1 MNERL
6 NSFYRELKDKKVSFI
21 GLGRS
26 HRELLGMFAAK
37 GAQVSLRDKR
47 TREQIGEEADRLEAM
62 GIRLL
67 LGENYLEG
75 LCSEDLLLRTPGMYY
90 FHPALQ
96 QARQAGVAVTSEME
110 LFFDLCPCK
119 IYAVTG
125 SDGKTTTS
133 SIIAELLKAAG
144 KTVHLGGNIG
154 KPLLCE
160 IPSFGP
166 DDIAVL
172 ELSSFQLH
180 SIDIRPNVAVVT
192 NVSPNHLDK
201 HPDFDDYVNAKRQ
214 IFANQTAE
222 DVLVVNSDNA
232 FTARFGEEAH
242 SRVLRFS
249 RKETLKNG
257 VFCRNGMIYR
267 SRGYEVESIIPAS
280 EILLPGVHNVENYMA
295 AFAAVDEIVSPELC
309 RAVARSYGGVTHR
322 LELIRKLGGV
332 SYINDSIATSP
343 TRTIAGLRAMRAKPI
358 LIAGGHDKH
367 VSFDGL
373 ADEICERVRALFLTG
388 DTAEQIAIAVRRSV
402 FYDPMRLPIKIV
414 PDLTTAVLSARE
426 MAVPGDIVLL
436 SPACSSFDRFR
447 NFAERGDKFREIVMG
462 FKDDE
467 AE

>member
-1 MNERL
+1 MTLQEYVD
-6 NSFYRELKDKKVSFI
+6 S
-21 GLGRS
+21 LGGR
-26 HRELLGMFAAK
+26 RIAVLGMGVSNMPLIDLLLDNGHKICVCDMRSEEALGETAGQLRER
-37 GAQVSLRDKR
+37 GAQLR
-47 TREQIGEEADRLEAM
+47 
-62 GIRLL
+62 
-67 LGENYLEG
+67 LGPDYLEG
-75 LCSEDLLLRTPGMYY
+75 LEDFDYIFRTPGLLPID
-90 FHPALQ
+90 PALVK
-96 QARQAGVAVTSEME
+96 AKERGAVITSEME
-110 LFFDLCPCK
+110 VFFRLCPCRT
-119 IYAVTG
+119 IGITG

-180 SIDIRPNVAVVT
+180 SIDMRPNVAVVT

>member
-1 MNERL
+1 MTLQEYVDSL
-6 NSFYRELKDKKVSFI
+6 NGRRIAVLGYGVSNTPLI
-21 GLGRS
+21 
-26 HRELLGMFAAK
+26 
-37 GAQVSLRDKR
+37 
-47 TREQIGEEADRLEAM
+47 
-62 GIRLL
+62 
-67 LGENYLEG
+67 
-75 LCSEDLLLRTPGMYY
+75 DLLLDNGHKICVCDMRAEDALGETAAKLRERGAELRLGKDYLDGLDDYDYIFRTPGLLPLD
-90 FHPALQ
+90 PALVR
-96 QARQAGVAVTSEME
+96 AKERGAVVTSEME
-110 LFFDLCPCK
+110 VFFHLCPCRT
-119 IYAVTG
+119 IGITG

-144 KTVHLGGNIG
+144 RTVHLGGNIG

-180 SIDIRPNVAVVT
+180 SIDIRPDVAVIT

-214 IFANQTAE
+214 IFAHQGPE
-222 DVLVVNSDNA
+222 QLLIVNRDNSY
-232 FTARFGEEAH
+232 TARFGEEAN
-242 SRVLRFS
+242 SRVLYFS
-249 RKETLKNG
+249 RKETLSDG
-257 VFCRNGMIYR
+257 VFCRNGMIYK
-267 SRGYEVESIIPAS
+267 SHNYEVESIIPAS

-309 RAVARSYGGVTHR
+309 RKVARSYGGVTHR

-373 ADEICERVRALFLTG
+373 ADEICERVRALLLTG

-414 PDLTTAVLSARE
+414 PDLTTAVLEAKA

>member
-1 MNERL
+1 MTLDEALHYIHSVCWKGSVPGLERISAL
-6 NSFYRELKDKKVSFI
+6 LDKMGHPERRLKFI
-21 GLGRS
+21 
-26 HRELLGMFAAK
+26 H
-37 GAQVSLRDKR
+37 
-47 TREQIGEEADRLEAM
+47 
-62 GIRLL
+62 
-67 LGENYLEG
+67 
-75 LCSEDLLLRTPGMYY
+75 
-90 FHPALQ
+90 
-96 QARQAGVAVTSEME
+96 
-110 LFFDLCPCK
+110 
-119 IYAVTG
+119 VTG
-125 SDGKTTTS
+125 TNGKTTTTS
-133 SIIAELLKAAG
+133 VIAEMLKAAG

-160 IPSFGP
+160 IPDFQP

-180 SIDIRPNVAVVT
+180 SINIRPDVAVIT

-214 IFANQTAE
+214 IFANQTAD
-222 DVLVVNSDNA
+222 DVLVVNRDNA
-232 FTARFGEEAH
+232 YTARFGEEAK
-242 SRVLRFS
+242 SRVLYFS
-249 RKETLKNG
+249 RKETLSDG

-267 SRGYEVESIIPAS
+267 SHNYEVESIIPES

-295 AFAAVDEIVSPELC
+295 AFAAVDGVVSPEMC
-309 RAVARSYGGVTHR
+309 RAVARTYGGVTHR
-322 LELIRKLGGV
+322 LELIRKLNGV

-343 TRTIAGLRAMRAKPI
+343 TRTIAGLRAMRAQPI
-358 LIAGGHDKH
+358 LLAGGHAKH

-373 ADEICERVRALFLTG
+373 AAEICARVRALLLTG

-414 PDLTTAVLSARE
+414 PDLTTAVLEAKA
-426 MAVPGDIVLL
+426 MASPGDIVLL

>member
-1 MNERL
+1 MTLQE
-6 NSFYRELKDKKVSFI
+6 YVD
-21 GLGRS
+21 
-26 HRELLGMFAAK
+26 
-37 GAQVSLRDKR
+37 SLRGR
-47 TREQIGEEADRLEAM
+47 RIAV
-62 GIRLL
+62 
-67 LGENYLEG
+67 LGYGVSNTPLI
-75 LCSEDLLLRTPGMYY
+75 DLLLDNGHSVCVCDMRSEEALGEAAAKLRERGAQLRLGPGYLDGLDGYDYIFRTPGILPID
-90 FHPALQ
+90 PALVR
-96 QARQAGVAVTSEME
+96 AKERGAVVTSEME
-110 LFFDLCPCK
+110 VFFRLCPCRT
-119 IYAVTG
+119 IGITG

-144 KTVHLGGNIG
+144 RTVHLGGNIG

-160 IPSFGP
+160 IPSFSP

-180 SIDIRPNVAVVT
+180 SIDIRPDVAVIT

-214 IFANQTAE
+214 IFANQGPN
-222 DVLVVNSDNA
+222 DVLVVNRDNSY
-232 FTARFGEEAH
+232 TARFGAEAR
-242 SRVLRFS
+242 SRVLYFS
-249 RKETLKNG
+249 RKETLSDG
-257 VFCRNGMIYR
+257 VFCRNGMLYK
-267 SRGYEVESIIPAS
+267 SHGYEVESIIPES

-309 RAVARSYGGVTHR
+309 RSVARSYGGVTHR

-332 SYINDSIATSP
+332 AYINDSIATSP

-373 ADEICERVRALFLTG
+373 ADEICEKVRALLLTG

-414 PDLTTAVLSARE
+414 PDLTTAVLEAKA

>member
-1 MNERL
+1 MTLQEYVD
-6 NSFYRELKDKKVSFI
+6 SLKGRRIAVLGIGVSNTPLI
-21 GLGRS
+21 
-26 HRELLGMFAAK
+26 
-37 GAQVSLRDKR
+37 
-47 TREQIGEEADRLEAM
+47 
-62 GIRLL
+62 
-67 LGENYLEG
+67 
-75 LCSEDLLLRTPGMYY
+75 DLLLKNDLPLTVCDMRTEEALGDAAAALRARGAQLRLGPGYLDDLDGFDYIFRTPGLLPTD
-90 FHPALQ
+90 PALVKAK
-96 QARQAGVAVTSEME
+96 ARGAVVTSEME
-110 LFFDLCPCK
+110 IFFRLCPCRT
-119 IYAVTG
+119 IGITG

-144 KTVHLGGNIG
+144 RRVHLGGNIG

-160 IPSFGP
+160 IPDFQP

-180 SIDIRPNVAVVT
+180 SINIRPDVAVIT

-214 IFANQTAE
+214 IFANQTAD
-222 DVLVVNSDNA
+222 DVLVVNRDNA
-232 FTARFGEEAH
+232 YTARFGEEAK
-242 SRVLRFS
+242 SRVLYFS
-249 RKETLKNG
+249 RKETLSDG

-267 SRGYEVESIIPAS
+267 SHNYEVESIIPES

-295 AFAAVDEIVSPELC
+295 AFAAVD
-309 RAVARSYGGVTHR
+309 HR
-322 LELIRKLGGV
+322 LELIRKLNGV

-373 ADEICERVRALFLTG
+373 ADEICERVRALLLTG

-414 PDLTTAVLSARE
+414 PDLTTAVLEAKA
-426 MAVPGDIVLL
+426 MASPGDIVLL

>member
-1 MNERL
+1 MIILTLQEYVD
-6 NSFYRELKDKKVSFI
+6 SLKGRHIAVLGIGVSNTPLI
-21 GLGRS
+21 
-26 HRELLGMFAAK
+26 
-37 GAQVSLRDKR
+37 
-47 TREQIGEEADRLEAM
+47 
-62 GIRLL
+62 
-67 LGENYLEG
+67 
-75 LCSEDLLLRTPGMYY
+75 DLLLKNDLPLTVCDMRTEEALGDAAAALRARGAQLRLGPGYLDDLDGFDYIFRTPGLLPTD
-90 FHPALQ
+90 PALVKAK
-96 QARQAGVAVTSEME
+96 ARGAVVTSEME
-110 LFFDLCPCK
+110 IFFRLCPCRT
-119 IYAVTG
+119 IGITG

-144 KTVHLGGNIG
+144 RRVHLGGNIG

-160 IPSFGP
+160 IPDFQP

-180 SIDIRPNVAVVT
+180 SINIRPDVAVIT

-214 IFANQTAE
+214 IFANQTAD
-222 DVLVVNSDNA
+222 DVLVVNRDNA
-232 FTARFGEEAH
+232 YTARFGEEAK
-242 SRVLRFS
+242 SRVLYFS
-249 RKETLKNG
+249 RKETLSDG

-267 SRGYEVESIIPAS
+267 SHNYEVESIIPES

-295 AFAAVDEIVSPELC
+295 AFAAVDGVVSPEMC
-309 RAVARSYGGVTHR
+309 RAVARTYGGVTHR
-322 LELIRKLGGV
+322 LELIRQL
-332 SYINDSIATSP
+332 NDSIATSP

-373 ADEICERVRALFLTG
+373 ADEICERVRALLLTG

-414 PDLTTAVLSARE
+414 PDLTTAVLEAKA
-426 MAVPGDIVLL
+426 MASPGDIVLL